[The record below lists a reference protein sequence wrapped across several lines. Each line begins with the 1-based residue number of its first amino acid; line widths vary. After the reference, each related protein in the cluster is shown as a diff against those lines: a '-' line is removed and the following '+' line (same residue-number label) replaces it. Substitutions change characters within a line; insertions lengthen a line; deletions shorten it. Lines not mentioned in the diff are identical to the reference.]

1 MDELSVKL
9 LDLLA
14 AEGTQSA
21 ARVAKKLGLAQSQLR
36 RLLTQLGD
44 NTTLG
49 GLGLVEVREDGERL
63 LLSLSTSAVNENL
76 LTMRQVQALRINANQ
91 HEASRETVAE
101 ECAIALVYNGISHA
115 VMMATPDD
123 LEDFARGFSL
133 TEGIIEQAGELLDM
147 DVVAEAIG
155 ISLHIKIPEQRFHAL
170 KDRRRTLTGRTGCG
184 LCGTDALAND
194 IRPLPVVTADLHITP
209 ATVQAGFARLASMQT
224 LNHATGAVHAAALCS
239 GDDFLLREDV
249 GRHNALDKLT
259 GAAALRKL
267 APGMALIT
275 SRASYEMV
283 AKAAAANIPVLA
295 AISAPT
301 ALAITLAEQ
310 AGITLIGFAR
320 EQRLTIF
327 THPQRVL
334 V

>member
-170 KDRRRTLTGRTGCG
+170 KDRRRTLTGRTGCHPAPARRDG
-184 LCGTDALAND
+184 
-194 IRPLPVVTADLHITP
+194 RPAHYPGHCASRFCAAGKYADVKSRHRRRTRGRI
-209 ATVQAGFARLASMQT
+209 VQRG
-224 LNHATGAVHAAALCS
+224 
-239 GDDFLLREDV
+239 
-249 GRHNALDKLT
+249 
-259 GAAALRKL
+259 
-267 APGMALIT
+267 
-275 SRASYEMV
+275 
-283 AKAAAANIPVLA
+283 
-295 AISAPT
+295 
-301 ALAITLAEQ
+301 
-310 AGITLIGFAR
+310 
-320 EQRLTIF
+320 
-327 THPQRVL
+327 
-334 V
+334 